1 MDKKLGNAQ
10 IIDIKYEDRAAWLAF
25 RRGGIGGSEISSIL
39 NLNPFSNPAK
49 VFHDKIG
56 LLQNSDFDNEFLF
69 FGRFME
75 EHIAELWGYWD
86 NGDFIDNYK
95 AGKKVRSARRVNGYA
110 VNENFPHLFASIDR
124 YIPKG
129 TPTLDGEILKK
140 GGILEVKTIS
150 EYQKGKWMHD
160 VPDGYLLQVQQY
172 LLIFGFEYAEI
183 AYLMGGN
190 KLRVVPIRFNQEI
203 ADMILYNTYHFWF
216 DRVKPAQELV
226 AQYHHHLKRGEETQA
241 HKCLWEIDRLEP
253 NPSGGKSYRELV
265 NQKYDGWSDT
275 TAADPAIL
283 EMAKKHKRIKE
294 MIKVLEAE
302 EQQMENELVHQF
314 DLNKSEY
321 IRFGEQDGYARFY
334 VRAGG
339 KNPTFENRIKGVSVD
354 EEEIEQIKGLI

>member
-1 MDKKLGNAQ
+1 MRKLGAATLIN
-10 IIDIKYEDRAAWLAF
+10 IKYEDRAAWLAF
-25 RRGGIGGSEISSIL
+25 RRNGLGGSEIGSIL
-39 NLNPFSNPAK
+39 GVNKYSSAAK
-49 VFHDKIG
+49 VFHEKIG
-56 LLQNSDFDNEFLF
+56 LLDFPTSFDNEPMWW
-69 FGRFME
+69 GRRNE
-75 EHIAELWGYWD
+75 QIISDIWQYWW
-86 NGDFIDNYK
+86 NGEYINNYPHNK
-95 AGKKVRSARRVNGYA
+95 IRSCKRVSGYA
-110 VNENFPHLFASIDR
+110 VNPDYPHLFASIDR

-129 TPTLDGEILKK
+129 TPTIDGEILQK
-140 GGILEVKTIS
+140 GGILEIKTIS
-150 EYQKGKWMHD
+150 EYEKGRWNNE
-160 VPDGYLLQVQQY
+160 VPDSYILQVHQY
-172 LLIFGFEYAEI
+172 MLVFGADYAEI

-190 KLRVVPIRFNQEI
+190 KFRVVPIRFNQEI
-203 ADMILYNTYHFWF
+203 ADMILYNTYHFWY
-216 DRVKPAQELV
+216 DRIVPAQKLV
-226 AQYHHHLKRGEETQA
+226 SEYHHHLERGEESQA

-354 EEEIEQIKGLI
+354 EEEIEQIKGMI